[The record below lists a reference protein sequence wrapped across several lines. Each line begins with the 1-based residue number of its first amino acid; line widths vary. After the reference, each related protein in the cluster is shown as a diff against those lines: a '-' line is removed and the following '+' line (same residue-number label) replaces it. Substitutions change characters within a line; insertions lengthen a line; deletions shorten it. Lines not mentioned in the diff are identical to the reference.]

1 MHDLLQQM
9 GWKLVRQESPE
20 EPGKRTRLW
29 LYKDIDHATED
40 VEGISLYLPRPTGA
54 QLSALSFS
62 KMTKLRLLL
71 IICNARFSHSL
82 QYLSNELRIL
92 KWDEYPFKTLPLS
105 FHPEELIDLDLSY
118 SQVEQLWKG
127 EQNFNKMKLI
137 NLSYSLDLV
146 RHRILERS
154 EILRS

>member
-1 MHDLLQQM
+1 
-9 GWKLVRQESPE
+9 LVFFRFFSFPFANLPLCQ
-20 EPGKRTRLW
+20 
-29 LYKDIDHATED
+29 ATED
-40 VEGISLYLPRPTGA
+40 VEGISLYLPRPAGA

-118 SQVEQLWKG
+118 SQVELWKG
-127 EQNFNKMKLI
+127 EQAWLPLTYVSFVKPKKGGKVHGNWF
-137 NLSYSLDLV
+137 SVFPSA
-146 RHRILERS
+146 S
-154 EILRS
+154 